1 MNPGTPDP
9 QRLVAYVKTLAASL
23 EIAIDPAWEASVVE
37 NVRGLLSVAGVL
49 MEFDLPD
56 GLEAG
61 PVFEP

>member
-1 MNPGTPDP
+1 MSPATSDP
-9 QRLVAYVKTLAASL
+9 QRLLIYVQALAASL
-23 EIAIDPAWEASVVE
+23 EIPIDPAWEPSIVE